1 MICYRLRC
9 ERDHEFEAWFASSEA
24 YDRQAKAGLVSCPLC
39 GSVKVEK
46 APMAPAIARSRG
58 TARAADEDGESRK
71 RRTERLYRLMRAVQR
86 YVEENYE
93 HVGRRFAEEARRI
106 HYGES
111 EPRGIYGEA
120 SRKEVKELLEEEIPV
135 APLPRLPDL
144 DA

>member
-9 ERDHEFEAWFASSEA
+9 ERDHEFEGWFASSDA
-24 YDRQAKAGLVSCPLC
+24 YDRQAQAGLVSCPLC

-58 TARAADEDGESRK
+58 SGQAAAEGDETRK

-86 YVEENYE
+86 YVEQNYE

-120 SRKEVKELLEEEIPV
+120 SRQEVKELLEEEIPV